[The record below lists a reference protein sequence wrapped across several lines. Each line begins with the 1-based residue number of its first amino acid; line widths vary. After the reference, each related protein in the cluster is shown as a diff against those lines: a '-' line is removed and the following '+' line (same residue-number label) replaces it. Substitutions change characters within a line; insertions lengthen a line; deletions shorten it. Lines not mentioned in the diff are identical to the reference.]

1 MKTLVSW
8 LAFNN
13 DFIANTVDEQGPTAN
28 YHAFNFHCDRH
39 IILSAAKESD
49 TKAEVLLNHLMIK
62 YPARNVQIRYM
73 AIQDLIDI
81 SFIKSKVE
89 QFLLE
94 IRNDEIEIF
103 FSPGTSAMQVAWYLC
118 HSTLKLNTRL
128 IQSRPAQFSKN
139 KKPEFIE
146 IITELSSLPVSA
158 ILREESIDHSLRKP
172 DYLITESI
180 KEVYQR
186 ALKIAQADKV
196 TTIIFGESGTGKEH
210 LSGYIH
216 EHSTRKN
223 EPFIAL
229 NCSAFNDQLLESR
242 LFGYKKGAF
251 TGADKDTKGIFEEAK
266 NGTIFLDEIG
276 DISPYMQQSLLRVIQ
291 EQEIVPLGASKVI
304 KTNVRIIA
312 ATNKD
317 LHDLCEN
324 GTFRWDLFY
333 RLTVTELQLP
343 SLQERGIEELQQLIN
358 HFLRVK
364 KNTFRK
370 NKMLSLS
377 ADAKASM
384 LGYSY
389 KGNVR
394 ELENVIEQLYVYYD
408 DKVEQRDLPK
418 RITTPQKSQPTNW
431 EAVEKIHIDKI
442 LKLAKGNQRKALK
455 LLGYKSINTLVSKIK
470 RYEIDIA

>member
-1 MKTLVSW
+1 M
-8 LAFNN
+8 
-13 DFIANTVDEQGPTAN
+13 
-28 YHAFNFHCDRH
+28 
-39 IILSAAKESD
+39 
-49 TKAEVLLNHLMIK
+49 
-62 YPARNVQIRYM
+62 
-73 AIQDLIDI
+73 
-81 SFIKSKVE
+81 
-89 QFLLE
+89 
-94 IRNDEIEIF
+94 
-103 FSPGTSAMQVAWYLC
+103 
-118 HSTLKLNTRL
+118 
-128 IQSRPAQFSKN
+128 
-139 KKPEFIE
+139 
-146 IITELSSLPVSA
+146 
-158 ILREESIDHSLRKP
+158 REESIDHSLKKP

-186 ALKIAQADKV
+186 ALKIAQTDKV

-251 TGADKDTKGIFEEAK
+251 TGADKDSKGVFEEAK

-291 EQEIVPLGASKVI
+291 EQEILPLGASKVI

-317 LHDLCEN
+317 LHDLCET

-343 SLQERGIEELQQLIN
+343 SLQERGTEELQQLIN

-377 ADAKASM
+377 ADAKALM

-389 KGNVR
+389 PGNVR
-394 ELENVIEQLYVYYD
+394 ELENVIEQLYVYFD
-408 DKVEQRDLPK
+408 DKVERGDLPQ
-418 RITTPQKSQPTNW
+418 RMTMPTKSQPTSW
-431 EAVEKIHIDKI
+431 EAVEKMHIDKI
-442 LKLAKGNQRKALK
+442 LKLTKGNQRKALK

-470 RYEIDIA
+470 RYEIDSLS